1 MPIIVNTWNRDRG
14 YRISTRD
21 LYPRGDNAKSLTPVR
36 TIFTKGTDDSE
47 SKGGEWY
54 HQYVD

>member
-1 MPIIVNTWNRDRG
+1 MPIIVNTWNRG